1 MNILQK
7 ALTGNAVFSTLSAL
21 ILLIFSTTMT
31 DLFGLKE
38 QFPFLIIG
46 VVLLLFAGTIV
57 FEIKQQR
64 KKPVYWIIIQDILW
78 VLGSVVLLFLQPFG
92 ISTAGNILIAIVA
105 FVVLVFAILQYQ
117 GIQRLQSK

>member
-57 FEIKQQR
+57 FEIKRQR

-78 VLGSVVLLFLQPFG
+78 VLGSIVLLFLQPFG

-105 FVVLVFAILQYQ
+105 LVVLVFAILQYQ